1 MEQRYVIAILVDNAP
16 GILTRV
22 ASMFNRRGFNID
34 SLTVSETENPKYSR
48 ITISLTGDKSIA
60 RQIIKQLNKL
70 YNVKEVEI
78 MEKDVSVYRELA
90 LIKLR
95 NSQETRQEILS
106 AVDIFRSKI
115 VDFSPETLCV
125 EITGETSK
133 IEAFISLV
141 QPLGILEMCRTGV
154 VAIERGSNMLNTENI
169 GVEFLTIFL
178 IYKIMV
184 KSFPFRGP
192 LFLNK

>member
-34 SLTVSETENPKYSR
+34 SLTVSETETPEYSR
-48 ITISLTGDKSIA
+48 ITISLHGDDSVAK
-60 RQIIKQLNKL
+60 QIIKQAHKL
-70 YNVKEVEI
+70 YNVKEVKI
-78 MEKDVSVYRELA
+78 MEKDKCVYRELA

-95 NSQETRQEILS
+95 NSPDTRQEILS

-115 VDFSPETLCV
+115 VDFSPNTLCV

-141 QPLGILEMCRTGV
+141 EPLGILEMCRTGV
-154 VAIERGSNMLNTENI
+154 VAIERGCSYLNSETT
-169 GVEFLTIFL
+169 L
-178 IYKIMV
+178 
-184 KSFPFRGP
+184 
-192 LFLNK
+192 

>member
-48 ITISLTGDKSIA
+48 ITISLTGDRNMA
-60 RQIIKQLNKL
+60 RQIIKQLKKL
-70 YNVKEVEI
+70 YNVKEVKV
-78 MEKDVSVYRELA
+78 MESQQSVNRELA
-90 LIKLR
+90 LIKVR
-95 NSQETRQEILS
+95 NTPETRQEILS

-154 VAIERGSNMLNTENI
+154 VAIERGSNMLNTEN
-169 GVEFLTIFL
+169 V
-178 IYKIMV
+178 
-184 KSFPFRGP
+184 
-192 LFLNK
+192 